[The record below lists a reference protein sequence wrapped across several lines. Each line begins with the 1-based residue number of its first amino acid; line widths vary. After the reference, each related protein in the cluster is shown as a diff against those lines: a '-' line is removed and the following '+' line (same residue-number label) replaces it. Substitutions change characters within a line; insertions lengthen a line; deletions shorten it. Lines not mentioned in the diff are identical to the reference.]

1 MYSLDTNFVRN
12 DALPS
17 GEVDGELVALD
28 MDKGDCFGL
37 DRVGTEIWHLAAEPV
52 SLKAII
58 ANMVE
63 RYEVDEAQCMADL
76 QPFLS
81 DMVEAGLLRV
91 AA

>member
-1 MYSLDTNFVRN
+1 MYSPDTTFVRN

-37 DRVGTEIWHLAAEPV
+37 DKIGTEIWHLAARPV
-52 SLKAII
+52 RRDAL
-58 ANMVE
+58 VE
-63 RYEVDEAQCMADL
+63 ALTQRYDVAPDKCARDID
-76 QPFLS
+76 PFLK
-81 DMVEAGLLRV
+81 DMVVAGLLTI